1 MKTNLHFTSCIGRV
15 VQSATF
21 IKTFTNG
28 GGGGTGFGRV
38 VKPVWVHTNHVR
50 RVEFIVQDSREGE
63 YAFWMEGYDEIF
75 LRDGQHV
82 AVLSANGRPVR
93 VANFTFNQTYNLCGG
108 EELIPKKKAPG
119 FWASVALVYGVTM
132 AMCYLVGGILT
143 VLGVGAQPHAERL
156 FDRVGSVGN
165 PVFLLLLVAVA
176 VRLAWGVLSS
186 CRRAARVRLADQEL
200 ADAWNHCLTLPQ
212 AMASL
217 RVP

>member
-15 VQSATF
+15 VQSATL

-28 GGGGTGFGRV
+28 GGGGSGFGRV
-38 VKPVWVHTNHVR
+38 VKPVWVHTTHVR

-63 YAFWMEGYDEIF
+63 YAFWMEGYDNVF

-108 EELIPKKKAPG
+108 AELIPKKKAPG
-119 FWASVALVYGVTM
+119 FWASVALVYGATM
-132 AMCYLVGGILT
+132 AVCYLVGGILMM
-143 VLGVGAQPHAERL
+143 LGAGSRAHVEHLFYHVGN
-156 FDRVGSVGN
+156 VGN
-165 PVFLLLLVAVA
+165 PVVLLLAVAVA
-176 VRLAWGVLSS
+176 VRLGWGVMSA

-200 ADAWNHCLTLPQ
+200 ADAWNDCLTRPQ
-212 AMASL
+212 AMVSL